1 MSKKVKVVQLITTMA
16 DGGAETLVKDYTL
29 LCNKECVDMRV
40 IVWSEPLGTANERI
54 LQEAGIDV
62 LYLGAEKVNN
72 PTSNPI
78 RKIYRKINKYLI
90 FRRYIREEAIDAI
103 HIHLRFGNYLK
114 VLSSKDLK
122 RINLVYT
129 LHNEPEK
136 YFDINGSRQQK
147 SEYKEAKRLI
157 DKFDMSF
164 VVLHEDM
171 NVKIREMFGTDKV
184 YTINNGVNFERFDA
198 GLYDGESIR
207 KSLGIDKGIKL
218 LGHVGSFTYQ
228 KNHDMV
234 LKIFEEYLKKNSS
247 ARLLLVG
254 RGVLKQQV
262 LNKIHNMGLEDKIIV
277 LENRSD
283 IPELMSAMD
292 VFLLPSRWE
301 GFPVVM
307 LEAQRMG
314 RRCVISDRINKEV
327 VLSNQVYMNDID
339 GDIDSWIKSIDGE
352 GKPEPIQGSFKDY
365 DIERSVGELQ
375 RLYTEGTLQ

>member
-262 LNKIHNMGLEDKIIV
+262 LNKIHNMGLKDKIIV

-314 RRCVISDRINKEV
+314 KRCVISDRINKEV
-327 VLSNQVYMNDID
+327 VLSNNVYMNDIE
-339 GDIDSWIKSIDGE
+339 GDVDTWLRAIDGE
-352 GKPEPIQGSFKDY
+352 ATPEPVQGSFEDY
-365 DIERSVGELQ
+365 DIEKSVEKLQ
-375 RLYTEGTLQ
+375 QLYVEGTLQ